1 MPGYL
6 QSRECELADN
16 LTMAFSSNDPDKL
29 DAAKRSPEMH
39 YLDYEVQQLGKG
51 LSLFDELFTSDAPV
65 VPVAS
70 RSTAAA
76 TGGALPGSRSDLF
89 SKTSSTRSV
98 GTSSNLPPAP
108 PISSNSTA
116 APPAAPATAAAEEEV
131 AEEEEQEGGG
141 SAALAD
147 LDALQIDDDEAG
159 TEGEQAAHR
168 DSRDSDLARFSFSA
182 GESGPVEPPQQQ
194 EAEEEL
200 DLS

>member
-1 MPGYL
+1 MNVPGYL

-116 APPAAPATAAAEEEV
+116 VPPTAPAAAEEV
-131 AEEEEQEGGG
+131 AEEEEGDT

-159 TEGEQAAHR
+159 AEGEQAAHR

>member
-29 DAAKRSPEMH
+29 DAAKRSSEMH

-65 VPVAS
+65 VPVAG

-108 PISSNSTA
+108 PISSNTTA
-116 APPAAPATAAAEEEV
+116 VPPTSPAAAEEEV
-131 AEEEEQEGGG
+131 AEEEEQEGDT

-159 TEGEQAAHR
+159 AEGEQAANR

-194 EAEEEL
+194 EEEEEEL

>member
-116 APPAAPATAAAEEEV
+116 VPPTAPAAAEEV
-131 AEEEEQEGGG
+131 AEEEEGDT

>member
-65 VPVAS
+65 VPVAG

-116 APPAAPATAAAEEEV
+116 VPPTAPAAAEEV
-131 AEEEEQEGGG
+131 AEEEEGDT

-194 EAEEEL
+194 EAEEEEL